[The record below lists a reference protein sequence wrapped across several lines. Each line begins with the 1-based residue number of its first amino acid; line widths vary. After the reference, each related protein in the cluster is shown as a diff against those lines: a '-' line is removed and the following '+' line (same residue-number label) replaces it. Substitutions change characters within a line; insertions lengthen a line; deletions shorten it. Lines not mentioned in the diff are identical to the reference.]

1 MATVD
6 QRFEWLKKVLNEK
19 PTRFADYYKED
30 IANYLDIDSIDSV
43 DIKELFN
50 RKFLAFNK
58 CETKEDVQEFVDN
71 ITGHIVMTA
80 QIEDIVADYLS

>member
-30 IANYLDIDSIDSV
+30 IANYLDIDSIDSA